1 MHDDPASFSVR
12 LLRIV
17 RVAGHIVR
25 GLWVTGV
32 HFPRLDA
39 AGQNHE
45 IRRWARR
52 LLAILNVRV
61 ACLNAPETLPRRCV
75 LVANHVS
82 WLDVMT
88 VFAVQPSVFV
98 AKDEVRRWPL
108 LGRLCAQAGT
118 LFIARGNRRHAKRIN
133 GCVGETLSTGR
144 VFAMFPEGTTTDG
157 RSLNPFHR
165 ALFQSAVDAEATL
178 QPIGIRYTRPDG
190 TWSDAPAYFGDRSIT
205 ESLWRIVSSRS
216 LVAELHFAPPIEAR
230 NGHRRDLAELAEQ
243 VIAGVLGLAPPRR
256 TPETRS
262 DPRDAP
268 QSAGLPIHSHY
279 QVPAGRDG

>member
-1 MHDDPASFSVR
+1 MHDAPVSLPVR
-12 LLRIV
+12 FARIV

-32 HFPRLDA
+32 HFPRLDP
-39 AGQNHE
+39 AGQNRE
-45 IRRWARR
+45 IRRWARH
-52 LLAILNVRV
+52 LLAILDVRV
-61 ACLNAPETLPRRCV
+61 ACLNAPGALPERCV

-88 VFAVQPSVFV
+88 IFAVQPSVFV

-118 LFIARGNRRHAKRIN
+118 LFIARGNHRHAKRIN
-133 GCVGETLSTGR
+133 GCVGETLSMGR

-157 RSLNPFHR
+157 RSLKPFHR

-190 TWSDAPAYFGDRSIT
+190 TWTDVPAYVGDISML
-205 ESLWRIVSSRS
+205 ESLWRLVSSRS
-216 LVAELHFAPPIEAR
+216 LVAELHFARPIEAR
-230 NGHRRDLAELAEQ
+230 NGHRRDLAELAER
-243 VIAGVLGLAPPRR
+243 VIADVLELPPPRR
-256 TPETRS
+256 SPEIRS
-262 DPRDAP
+262 DPRAAP